1 MENNSTVVGLDVHK
15 ETITIAVLRPN
26 QDRSD
31 PSATFEN
38 RPSIIEK
45 KVKELNRRHAPLEFV
60 YEAGPGGFAL
70 YRQLTQLG
78 HRCAVIAPAR
88 RVKIL
93 FLPKIT
99 KGSGQHSTLY
109 KKSLFF

>member
-15 ETITIAVLRPN
+15 ETITIAVLRP
-26 QDRSD
+26 DKHRPE
-31 PSATFEN
+31 PSITFEN
-38 RPSIIEK
+38 QPSTIER

-78 HRCAVIAPAR
+78 YRCAVIAPAWMPTKPGD
-88 RVKIL
+88 RVSCLGI
-93 FLPKIT
+93 
-99 KGSGQHSTLY
+99 GA
-109 KKSLFF
+109 